1 VQQESEDN
9 KEKLL
14 TQAGGLTSELM
25 MPRLVYLPSVVA
37 KIEAE
42 SSRTAWDLYQFVNN
56 LIAQDSSHVADEDV
70 ANIKQWLLTVGQ
82 TVGAK
87 GLALTI
93 VSLVKW

>member
-1 VQQESEDN
+1 M
-9 KEKLL
+9 
-14 TQAGGLTSELM
+14 TQASGLTSELM
-25 MPRLVYLPSVVA
+25 MPRLVYIPSVVA

-42 SSRTAWDLYQFVNN
+42 SSRTAWDLYQFVDD
-56 LIAQDSSHVADEDV
+56 LVVQDSSHVADEDV

-82 TVGAK
+82 TVGAR